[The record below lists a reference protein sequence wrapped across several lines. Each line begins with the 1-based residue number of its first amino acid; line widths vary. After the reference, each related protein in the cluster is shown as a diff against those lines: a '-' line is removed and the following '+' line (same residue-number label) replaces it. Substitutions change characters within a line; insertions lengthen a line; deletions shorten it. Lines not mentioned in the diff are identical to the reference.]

1 MSRDQA
7 DARFGY
13 QAGKQ
18 EMNLT
23 TNQTP
28 IVVITTTAAFL
39 AAMCVWTI
47 CWLAYKGIQIPPE
60 LNTLTGT
67 LCGYLTGTLT
77 KTTPTETTRQ
87 TTPLHVPSGGSPTPL
102 PDPLEVVG
110 LGGGP
115 VKTKETK

>member
-1 MSRDQA
+1 
-7 DARFGY
+7 
-13 QAGKQ
+13 
-18 EMNLT
+18 MNTT
-23 TNQTP
+23 TNQFP
-28 IVVITTTAAFL
+28 ISVITTTAAFL

-87 TTPLHVPSGGSPTPL
+87 PPPALSTSFDNPAPVKVISTEKDPVHTEEAPKETLATEPTTP
-102 PDPLEVVG
+102 
-110 LGGGP
+110 
-115 VKTKETK
+115 